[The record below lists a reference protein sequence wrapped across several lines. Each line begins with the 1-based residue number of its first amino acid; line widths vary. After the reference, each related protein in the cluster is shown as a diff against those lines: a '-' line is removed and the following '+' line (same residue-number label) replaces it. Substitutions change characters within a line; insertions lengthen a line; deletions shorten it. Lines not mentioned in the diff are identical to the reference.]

1 MPAPAVSLVL
11 VADEPA
17 SRRAA
22 EVVFPGVERHFL
34 TRFELRSQVPFAG
47 PLFAVL
53 GAQSRGACV
62 GLVVP
67 AVLLAA
73 PGGRS
78 APGPGTRDSC
88 ELLAVADHVN
98 LELRGPLSGA
108 WPAGVPRTFPS
119 MTGIYQPAVV
129 RAFGGAR
136 VYSSGVVVAGVADAG
151 RLTSFEAGAVRG
163 EGICAASD
171 TLAPAVIVAA
181 YYDLT
186 LAACAVPQASERE
199 RE

>member
-1 MPAPAVSLVL
+1 MPAAAVSLVL

-17 SRRAA
+17 ARRAV
-22 EVVFPGVERHFL
+22 EVVFPGVERHFF
-34 TRFELRSQVPFAG
+34 TCSELRPEVPFAG

-53 GAQSRGACV
+53 GAQPPGACV

-73 PGGRS
+73 PGDRS
-78 APGPGTRDSC
+78 APGPGTRDAC

-108 WPAGVPRTFPS
+108 WPAGVPRSFPS

-151 RLTSFEAGAVRG
+151 RLTSFEAGVVRG
-163 EGICAASD
+163 EGICVGSD
-171 TLAPAVIVAA
+171 TLVPVAIVAA

-186 LAACAVPQASERE
+186 LAACVVPQAPERE